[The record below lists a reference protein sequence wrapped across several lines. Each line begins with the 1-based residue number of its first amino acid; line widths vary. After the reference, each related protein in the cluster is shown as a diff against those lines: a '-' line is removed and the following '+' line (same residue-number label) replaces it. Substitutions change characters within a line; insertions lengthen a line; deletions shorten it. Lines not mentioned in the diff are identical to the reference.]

1 MFIYK
6 QYDQAAL
13 NVQFNNR
20 LRAPDYAER
29 FKRCEE
35 WSRQTENKYPL
46 VKNIIYGSH
55 PRERLDIYP
64 ALQPH
69 SKTLVFIHGGYWK
82 AAEKESFYFI
92 ADGFQS
98 YSITTV
104 LIEYP
109 LMPDVS
115 MDQLVSSCRTAVN
128 WVRQNI
134 ASYNGDPEQIYIAG
148 HSAGGHLAAMLMTDR
163 ENKSDAFKG
172 VCALSGLFNL
182 IPVQLSELNDD
193 LEMDATT
200 AVRNSPV
207 HLDPVVICPLLL
219 AVGADESDEF
229 KDQSKELY
237 NSWNKQI
244 SIQLIEPAGL
254 NHFSILEAIADKKD
268 DLHKALCRM
277 MGV

>member
-6 QYDQAAL
+6 QYDQDGL
-13 NVQFNNR
+13 NRQFNNR
-20 LRAPDYAER
+20 LRVPDYAKRFER
-29 FKRCEE
+29 CKQ

-46 VKNIIYGSH
+46 VKNIVYGSH

-82 AAEKESFYFI
+82 AAEKESFHFV
-92 ADGFQS
+92 ADGFHS
-98 YSITTV
+98 YGISTV

-109 LMPDVS
+109 LMPEVS
-115 MDQLVSSCRTAVN
+115 MDQLVDSCRAAIN

-134 ASYNGDPEQIYIAG
+134 TQYNGDPEQIYIAG
-148 HSAGGHLAAMLMTDR
+148 HSAGGHLAAMLMTDP
-163 ENKSDAFKG
+163 ENKSNSFKG

-182 IPVQLSELNDD
+182 LPIQLSELNNE
-193 LEMDATT
+193 LQMDMDT
-200 AVRNSPV
+200 AMQNSPV
-207 HLDPVVICPLLL
+207 QLDPVAICPLLL
-219 AVGADESDEF
+219 AVGADESYEF

-237 NSWNKQI
+237 NRWNK
-244 SIQLIEPAGL
+244 SIPMQLMEPAGL
-254 NHFSILEAIADKKD
+254 NHYSIIEAMADKNT
-268 DLHKALCRM
+268 DLHKALCKM

>member
-13 NVQFNNR
+13 NGQFNNR
-20 LRAPDYAER
+20 LRVPDYAKHFE
-29 FKRCEE
+29 RCEHL
-35 WSRQTENKYPL
+35 SRQTENKYL
-46 VKNIIYGSH
+46 LIKDIVYGSH

-64 ALQPH
+64 AQQPH

-82 AAEKESFYFI
+82 VAEKESFHFV
-92 ADGFQS
+92 AEGFHS
-98 YSITTV
+98 YDVTIV

-115 MDQLVSSCRTAVN
+115 MDQLVNSCRMAVN
-128 WVRQNI
+128 WVRENI
-134 ASYNGDPEQIYIAG
+134 MQHNGDPEQIYIAG
-148 HSAGGHLAAMLMTDR
+148 HSAGGHLAAMLIADP
-163 ENKSDAFKG
+163 ENKSDSFKG

-182 IPVQLSELNDD
+182 LPIQLSELNDT
-193 LEMDATT
+193 LQMDVAT
-200 AVRNSPV
+200 AMQNSPV
-207 HLDPVVICPLLL
+207 QLDPVVICPLLL

-237 NSWNKQI
+237 NRWSRQI
-244 SIQLIEPAGL
+244 PIQLIEPAGL
-254 NHFSILEAIADKKD
+254 NHFSIIEAMADKNT

-277 MGV
+277 LGV

>member
-6 QYDQAAL
+6 QYDQDSL
-13 NVQFNNR
+13 NSQFNNR
-20 LRAPDYAER
+20 LRVPDYAKR
-29 FKRCEE
+29 FERCEQ

-46 VKNIIYGSH
+46 VKNIVYGSH

-82 AAEKESFYFI
+82 AAEKESFHFI

-109 LMPDVS
+109 LMPEVS
-115 MDQLVSSCRTAVN
+115 MDQLVSSCRMAVH
-128 WVRQNI
+128 WVQQNI

-148 HSAGGHLAAMLMTDR
+148 HSAGGHLAAMLMTDK

-172 VCALSGLFNL
+172 VCSLSGLFNL
-182 IPVQLSELNDD
+182 VPVQLSELNDD
-193 LEMDATT
+193 LEMDAGT
-200 AVRNSPV
+200 AVRNSPMQ
-207 HLDPVVICPLLL
+207 LDPVVICSLLL

-237 NSWNKQI
+237 DSWNKQI